1 MRSLSQAA
9 VLLALSF
16 SVASLA
22 GCNSLT
28 EPSEFRVVKE
38 TPKQQP
44 AAPEA
49 KAPGQALPGGAVLGG
64 GAADKGPE
72 GNVRAANE
80 MPKRPM
86 PAMQAPPARPAN
98 AGSCGE

>member
-1 MRSLSQAA
+1 MRSLSHAA
-9 VLLALSF
+9 LVVLSL

-44 AAPEA
+44 APAAGPDAA
-49 KAPGQALPGGAVLGG
+49 KGPGGAVPATLEAKPGTP
-64 GAADKGPE
+64 D
-72 GNVRAANE
+72 NVRAASEAAPRN
-80 MPKRPM
+80 
-86 PAMQAPPARPAN
+86 QARMNAAPAN
-98 AGSCGE
+98 APQAGSCGE